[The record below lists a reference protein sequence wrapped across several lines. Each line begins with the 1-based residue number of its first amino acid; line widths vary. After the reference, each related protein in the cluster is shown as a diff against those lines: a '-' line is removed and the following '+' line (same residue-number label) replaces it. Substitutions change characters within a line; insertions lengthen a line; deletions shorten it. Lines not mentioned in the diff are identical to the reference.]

1 MYIIIIIII
10 MILRLNKNSN
20 KWDFFAVWVSLSEPT
35 FYRPFTYI
43 NLY

>member
-20 KWDFFAVWVSLSEPT
+20 KWDFFCSLSV
-35 FYRPFTYI
+35 I
-43 NLY
+43 VWADLL